1 MVNVRE
7 RLRRS
12 GRHLPG
18 LVGMCAVVYFG
29 YHAIQGDRGLLTM
42 IKLQN
47 RIATVEAK
55 LAVTT
60 AQEDA
65 LERRVSLMRPASLD
79 RDMLEEQVRLVLN
92 YTHPDDV
99 VIYAETK

>member
-1 MVNVRE
+1 MVSIRE

-18 LVGMCAVVYFG
+18 LIGMCAVVYFG
-29 YHAIQGDRGLLTM
+29 YHEIQGDRGLLTM

-47 RIATVEAK
+47 RIASVEAK
-55 LAVTT
+55 LAATT
-60 AQEDA
+60 AEEDA

-99 VIYAETK
+99 VIYAKTN

>member
-1 MVNVRE
+1 
-7 RLRRS
+7 
-12 GRHLPG
+12 
-18 LVGMCAVVYFG
+18 
-29 YHAIQGDRGLLTM
+29 
-42 IKLQN
+42 
-47 RIATVEAK
+47 VEAK

-65 LERRVSLMRPASLD
+65 LERLVSLMRPASLD